1 MIQHINHL
9 NTRFR
14 TENWVEINDESKRK
28 YDNNNIRFKTSM
40 LRSNLCDFSDAY
52 ILVKGTI
59 TVPNMTTAGA
69 SVNNTNKKLILKNCV
84 PFTDCITKIN
94 NKQVDDAQDIN
105 TVMPMHNLIEYSDP
119 YLKASRSLWQYNR
132 DELALNAN
140 SEVIDFPANNNNSA
154 SLKFKQKITGQ
165 KRNSVA
171 KYVKIMVSLK
181 YLSDFSRTLQ
191 MPQTNR

>member
-40 LRSNLCDFSDAY
+40 MRSNLCDFSDAC

-59 TVPNMTTAGA
+59 AFPNMTAAGA
-69 SVNNTNKKLILKNCV
+69 SVNNTNKKVILKNCV

-94 NKQVDDAQDIN
+94 NTQIDDAPDIN
-105 TVMPMHNLIEYSDP
+105 TVMPMYNLIEYSDP

-132 DELALNAN
+132 DEPALNSN
-140 SEVIDFPANNNNSA
+140 SEVIHFPANNNNSA

-165 KRNSVA
+165 KGSSVA
-171 KYVKIMVSLK
+171 KDVKIMVSLK
-181 YLSDFSRTLQ
+181 YLSDFSGTLQ
-191 MPQTNR
+191 MSQTNC